1 MCWVVWGFE
10 ETLAPSDRKSDIPWA
25 KTNPFSFLNLFR
37 GSAPMR
43 KLSSLIVLQAFP
55 SDMHDTRMVLNKTVL
70 GFDAKVRPP
79 KTFWSPRSRRSCY
92 GSIALWLHVRG

>member
-79 KTFWSPRSRRSCY
+79 KHSGRRSRHSCY
-92 GSIALWLHVRG
+92 GPIALWLRG